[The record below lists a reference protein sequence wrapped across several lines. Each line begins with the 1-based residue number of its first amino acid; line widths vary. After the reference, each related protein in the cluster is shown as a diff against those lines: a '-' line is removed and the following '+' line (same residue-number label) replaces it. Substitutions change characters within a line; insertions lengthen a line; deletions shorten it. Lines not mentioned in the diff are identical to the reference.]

1 MISIL
6 FSVLPFVLIV
16 FYYIMIN
23 AKGGLSDFSTNLRYK
38 KSGLNC
44 YECSQHIQ
52 DLCPDHALLCKSC
65 ERDRSVKS
73 ILNPVKA
80 LRYKFH
86 KLFFSKNFEKHTILI
101 LILAASLFL
110 VQVILLAYIGNQDAT
125 LFFDIKI
132 SSIFVNAIL
141 TIYWLLMIYRIRLV
155 FGQ

>member
-23 AKGGLSDFSTNLRYK
+23 AKGGLSDFGTNLRYK

-65 ERDRSVKS
+65 ERDRLVKS
-73 ILNPVKA
+73 ILSPVKS

-86 KLFFSKNFEKHTILI
+86 KLFFSKNFEKHLGKI
-101 LILAASLFL
+101 LILAVSLIV
-110 VQVILLAYIGNQDAT
+110 VQVIL

>member
-16 FYYIMIN
+16 FYYIMIS
-23 AKGGLSDFSTNLRYK
+23 AKGGLSDFSTNLRHK

-86 KLFFSKNFEKHTILI
+86 KLFFSKNFEKHLGKI
-101 LILAASLFL
+101 LILAVSLL
-110 VQVILLAYIGNQDAT
+110 VVQVIL

>member
-101 LILAASLFL
+101 LILASSLFV
-110 VQVILLAYIGNQDAT
+110 VQVIL

>member
-16 FYYIMIN
+16 FYYIMLS
-23 AKGGLSDFSTNLRYK
+23 AKGGLSDFATNLRYK

-44 YECSQHIQ
+44 YECSQHIH

-73 ILNPVKA
+73 ILNPIKA
-80 LRYKFH
+80 FKYKFD
-86 KLFFSKNFEKHTILI
+86 KFFFSKNFEKHLSKILI
-101 LILAASLFL
+101 FAISLIV
-110 VQVILLAYIGNQDAT
+110 VQVIL